1 MSARTRI
8 HHIVA
13 TAALALGLALCLAP
27 AGGAAAQG
35 YNVWYAQCL
44 GDESSGETPLCTV
57 EILLDPDQGEFV
69 LYFVYRDEGDMPL
82 VVSGG
87 DLALGRVSIKA
98 DKKDPIETGA
108 CEVGLCYFEPPIST
122 KLKDYFLRG
131 RSAEVRIDDAA
142 GETVLSQT
150 ITLNGFQKAL
160 FEVEAAARAARQE
173 GQTSPDSPDNPDGD
187 AAAQ

>member
-8 HHIVA
+8 RHIVA
-13 TAALALGLALCLAP
+13 TAALALGLPLCLAG
-27 AGGAAAQG
+27 AAAAQG

-44 GDESSGETPLCTV
+44 GDESSGEAPLCTV

-98 DKKDPIETGA
+98 DKKDPIETDT
-108 CEVGLCYFEPPIST
+108 CEVGLCYFEPPAST

-160 FEVEAAARAARQE
+160 FEVEAAARAARHE
-173 GQTSPDSPDNPDGD
+173 GQTSPDSPGDQDGD